1 MDDRLDLGSLV
12 ESFGTGA
19 PQVGPLL
26 RPGRGRRAAP
36 RRRRQTPLLRSVN
49 NISKKIQV
57 PVENPTVTKTLP
69 IIW

>member
-12 ESFGTGA
+12 ESFGAGA

-26 RPGRGRRAAP
+26 RLGRGLHAVP

-49 NISKKIQV
+49 IEKKIQV
-57 PVENPTVTKTLP
+57 LESPTVTKH
-69 IIW
+69 IQ

>member
-12 ESFGTGA
+12 ESFGSGA

-49 NISKKIQV
+49 TSRKIQV